1 MSHTGYRQKV
11 NKWYKM
17 ESKYTNLNLCLV
29 SKEKSLSYFNEF
41 DLEYINEI
49 EEDKISA
56 LGEDIYFLVFIFL

>member
-1 MSHTGYRQKV
+1 
-11 NKWYKM
+11 M

>member
-1 MSHTGYRQKV
+1 
-11 NKWYKM
+11 M

-56 LGEDIYFLVFIFL
+56 LGEDIYFLVFIFLIYLRSHAIRK